1 MSNFKFKDQSLG
13 EINPSRFFKK
23 KLDLFTNIC
32 PARTYAGLPVKL
44 GTFDLVVV
52 RENTEGLCADRNMEL
67 GSSEMQE
74 NPDLVVT
81 MWRITRVCYERFTRS
96 AFELA
101 MTRKNITIVHKADVF
116 ALRARDV
123 SRHLP

>member
-1 MSNFKFKDQSLG
+1 MSSSEFKVKSLG

-23 KLDLFTNIC
+23 KLDLFANIR
-32 PARTYAGLPVKL
+32 PARTYAGLAVKL
-44 GTFDLVVV
+44 GTFDLMVV

-67 GSSEMQE
+67 GGSEMQE

-81 MWRITRVCYERFTRS
+81 MWRITRVCYERITRS

-101 MTRKNITIVHKADVF
+101 MTRKYHH
-116 ALRARDV
+116 R
-123 SRHLP
+123 S